1 MAAGRPRLILD
12 ETLIRKLAEIDC
24 TMGEIAACLK
34 CSIDTL
40 ERNYAGVINQ
50 GREQGKSSLRRAQYK
65 KAMEG
70 NPTMLIWLGK
80 HRLGQKDEFT
90 VMSEEP
96 NVRRLLKR
104 WDNHTPKGP
113 DPKDKEPSPTDTPQA

>member
-50 GREQGKSSLRRAQYK
+50 GREEGKCSLRRAQYK

-104 WDNHTPKGP
+104 WDNSTPVAIEG
-113 DPKDKEPSPTDTPQA
+113 KDKEKPSTDTPQA

>member
-50 GREQGKSSLRRAQYK
+50 GREEGKCSLRRAQYK

-104 WDNHTPKGP
+104 WDNSTPVAIEG
-113 DPKDKEPSPTDTPQA
+113 KDKEKPSTDTPKA